1 MQATNI
7 TIERCLPLN
16 PASLLPTGDE
26 GEAHVCE
33 RVLVEETKA
42 RLLLQEV
49 IPRFGIPTRLS
60 SDQGGS
66 FTAKV
71 MMKVAEGLGITTRN
85 ATRGLSPH
93 EIITGH
99 PMQLPAS
106 APPDM
111 GDGV

>member
-1 MQATNI
+1 M
-7 TIERCLPLN
+7 
-16 PASLLPTGDE
+16 
-26 GEAHVCE
+26 CE
-33 RVLVEETKA
+33 RVLVEEPKA

-49 IPRFGIPTRLS
+49 ILRFGIPTRLS

-93 EIITGH
+93 EIITRH

-111 GDGV
+111 GDGD